1 MWLPPA
7 RCSVGRQSVPLCR
20 AFRPY
25 YQPRPPD
32 SLMSREKSGREMAGN
47 DDAGSRC
54 DDAGNVLSPCQQA
67 KFREIVQVMRDRRI
81 DLPGVYDR
89 PDADI
94 CQEILDRIIDGEL
107 VLDKLREEQRRV
119 RCRL

>member
-1 MWLPPA
+1 
-7 RCSVGRQSVPLCR
+7 
-20 AFRPY
+20 
-25 YQPRPPD
+25 
-32 SLMSREKSGREMAGN
+32 
-47 DDAGSRC
+47 
-54 DDAGNVLSPCQQA
+54 VLSPCQQA
-67 KFREIVQVMRDRRI
+67 KFREIVQVLRDRRI